1 MGSTEGLGCGEG
13 ATDREI
19 KVQDHVIIATEN
31 FQRSARGRPEED
43 LERRDESAG

>member
-13 ATDREI
+13 ANDRGI

-31 FQRSARGRPEED
+31 FQRSVRRRREED